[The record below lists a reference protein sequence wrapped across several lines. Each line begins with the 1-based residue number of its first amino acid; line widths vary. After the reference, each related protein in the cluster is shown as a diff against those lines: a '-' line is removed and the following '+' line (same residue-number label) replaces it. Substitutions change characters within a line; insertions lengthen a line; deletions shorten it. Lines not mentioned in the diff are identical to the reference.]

1 VVDHEEDL
9 AEHMEPADVTDADA
23 FEVLTQRNAY
33 STAIPNQHA
42 VNTTTAEVSDIP
54 IEQAIPFSMPNAE
67 ASATVVISRF
77 PLSSAGAP
85 IPNTPQGPLAHGLN
99 EDMAAHPI
107 WAPFILQRDWQVA
120 NWAKMHGLTSSALT
134 DLLAIEDVCVVFP
147 LL

>member
-1 VVDHEEDL
+1 
-9 AEHMEPADVTDADA
+9 MEPADVTDADA
-23 FEVLTQRNAY
+23 FEVLTQCNAY

-85 IPNTPQGPLAHGLN
+85 IPNTPQGLLAHGLN

-120 NWAKMHGLTSSALT
+120 NWAKMCGPTSSALT
-134 DLLAIEDVCVVFP
+134 DLLAIEDVCVVF
-147 LL
+147 LLL